1 MKSFVPCTILGVTL
15 AGAAALSP
23 LAATAATESDQRV
36 EIVAPSPCATEAVA
50 SRQVD
55 AHFQL
60 DNGERPRVRSFGS
73 ALRVHYGARA
83 GWTLP
88 QDGRGGFVS
97 PDGQMALRFE
107 MDADGEPQEV
117 VLPIPR
123 AWRQRGSTP

>member
-1 MKSFVPCTILGVTL
+1 M
-15 AGAAALSP
+15 
-23 LAATAATESDQRV
+23 
-36 EIVAPSPCATEAVA
+36 
-50 SRQVD
+50 
-55 AHFQL
+55 
-60 DNGERPRVRSFGS
+60 RSFGS